1 MKTKNWVIAGLLT
14 AGGMIAGAGIEV
26 QAKENK
32 EVFDLPDEDQFLAET
47 SESAVMEE
55 SRTDGT
61 EKEEIPEYDG
71 SGDLPGKDGAE
82 ETGEKDDTD
91 PVTSEAD
98 KDKTTAVEES
108 LENEGSAEFS
118 NGVYEAVVPVQTLTA
133 KAPVSIMASPVSEK
147 NGWNNDR
154 TSYYANGKMV
164 TGEKFIDGYWYHFD
178 AAGNRTSS
186 SFVDLTDNGKTRTVY
201 YNAQGQMLYGQ
212 QQLDKDW
219 YCFDL
224 GNGNMFRGLSR
235 LTRAYEPAGE
245 KMVYYDPGTG
255 KMRYGEVQVGGE
267 WRYFLPGWG
276 TMAVNQEITVQNS
289 VSNGGKTARY
299 YYRGDGTKQ
308 KGEAKIGNGWKCY
321 DSRTG
326 AMKTGF
332 VDLTKAEYKTNEDKR
347 VYYDRNGYMIY
358 GQQQIDGSW
367 YCFDLGTGKMK
378 TGLTKLSKVY
388 EPAGEKTVYY
398 DPGTGKMQYGVI
410 EVGDRVYTFAQGTG
424 AKQNGTIRSE
434 TAEGKRGLIFYGAD
448 GLKKTG
454 QQTLNGKWY
463 FFNPENNGFAQTG
476 LYTLTQKYEPA
487 GAKTVYYNNDGTM
500 FYGQR
505 KIEGKWRWFK
515 PGYGSMAVSEFIT
528 IPAAYNDG
536 SIKTCYY
543 DGNGNMVYGSRTI
556 NGFQYIFEQGTG
568 ALLRDVNKLKMEIT
582 EYINQGKASGEIWS
596 VALNVLDGSGS
607 FLLNSMSQQS
617 ASSIKLF
624 VMGAVYDNYSALS
637 RRYGQNYIDANLR
650 SMITVSDNEAWKY
663 LVSCLGNG
671 NYGTGCKVLT
681 QWCNYNGYEDTY
693 STGGYGENYTSVRD
707 TANIVSDMYSG
718 KFMYSKSMLSL
729 LKQQTRTWKIP
740 AGLPGGILTGNKT
753 GELTDTENDT
763 AIIFSPR
770 GPYVLSVLSTSIQ
783 NVHRAQ
789 LMIRTISS
797 KVFSFLNA

>member
-1 MKTKNWVIAGLLT
+1 MPHSLVNGRGRETMKTKNWVIAGLLT

-61 EKEEIPEYDG
+61 EKEEIPKYDG
-71 SGDLPGKDGAE
+71 CGDLSGKDGAE

-91 PVTSEAD
+91 PVTFEAD
-98 KDKTTAVEES
+98 KDKTDAVEES
-108 LENEGSAEFS
+108 LENEGSADLS

-133 KAPVSIMASPVSEK
+133 KAPVSIMVSPVSEK

-164 TGEKFIDGYWYHFD
+164 TGEKFIDGFWYHFD

-245 KMVYYDPGTG
+245 KTVYYDPASG
-255 KMRYGEVQVGGE
+255 KMRYGEIQVGGE

-463 FFNPENNGFAQTG
+463 FFNPENHGFAQVG
-476 LYTLTQKYEPA
+476 LFTLDKRYEQA
-487 GAKTVYYNNDGTM
+487 GAKTVYYNPDGTM
-500 FYGQR
+500 YYGQ
-505 KIEGKWRWFK
+505 KQIDEKWKWFK
-515 PGYGSMAVSEFIT
+515 LGSGSMAISEFIS
-528 IPAAYNDG
+528 IPAAYNSG
-536 SIKTCYY
+536 TAKICYY
-543 DGNGNMVYGSRTI
+543 DANGNMVYGNHTFGPAMLTFNNQTGSLVKSNINNVHYLSQRDPRWAYVVIGNSNITNSGCVPTVQAMILNALLNQNYLPTTVAQVLYQNGVMNRTNTGASAGAHEVVSQKYGVKVTPLQSVTELSAHLLKGGMI
-556 NGFQYIFEQGTG
+556 AAAMNPGIFTVYGYTHEILIYGYDNGMVNVMDPYNSGNNGKYTLATIFEQRST
-568 ALLRDVNKLKMEIT
+568 D
-582 EYINQGKASGEIWS
+582 S
-596 VALNVLDGSGS
+596 
-607 FLLNSMSQQS
+607 
-617 ASSIKLF
+617 
-624 VMGAVYDNYSALS
+624 YDY
-637 RRYGQNYIDANLR
+637 
-650 SMITVSDNEAWKY
+650 K
-663 LVSCLGNG
+663 
-671 NYGTGCKVLT
+671 YGTPFF
-681 QWCNYNGYEDTY
+681 
-693 STGGYGENYTSVRD
+693 GYG
-707 TANIVSDMYSG
+707 
-718 KFMYSKSMLSL
+718 
-729 LKQQTRTWKIP
+729 
-740 AGLPGGILTGNKT
+740 IL
-753 GELTDTENDT
+753 
-763 AIIFSPR
+763 
-770 GPYVLSVLSTSIQ
+770 
-783 NVHRAQ
+783 
-789 LMIRTISS
+789 
-797 KVFSFLNA
+797 